1 MLTQRNATLCLK
13 CHFDSHTG
21 ISGQMGPSG
30 SHAPTNAGSS
40 ATARFNQG
48 TCWSAGCHEAVH
60 GSNTNVE
67 LRF

>member
-1 MLTQRNATLCLK
+1 MLTERNATLCIK
-13 CHFDSHTG
+13 CHFDSQTEKDG
-21 ISGQMGPSG
+21 SFGPSG
-30 SHAPTNAGSS
+30 GHLT
-40 ATARFNQG
+40 RLKQG